1 VATAEDGDGLEA
13 FMSDPLNRMRP
24 DNTVLLVVDVQDK
37 LLPAIH
43 EADNVVEFA
52 RRMIEAAKVLGLPIL
67 AAEQYPQGLGRT
79 CAILREAFA
88 PVQPVEKTLFSACVA
103 RIAER
108 LREVDRLN
116 VLVVGIEA
124 HVCVQQTVLDLVR
137 LGYTPFVCADA
148 VGSRRP
154 LDRDTAIERMRQAGA
169 VITTTESATFEL
181 LGEACTDAFKKILK
195 IVK

>member
-1 VATAEDGDGLEA
+1 
-13 FMSDPLNRMRP
+13 MSDPLNRMRP

>member
-181 LGEACTDAFKKILK
+181 LGEACTDAFKRILK

>member
-1 VATAEDGDGLEA
+1 MPAHRIWLEVGS
-13 FMSDPLNRMRP
+13 MSNVLNHLRP

-43 EADNVVEFA
+43 EADAVVEYA
-52 RRMIEAAKVLGLPIL
+52 RRMIEAAKVLSLPIL
-67 AAEQYPQGLGRT
+67 AAEQYPAGLGRI
-79 CAILREAFA
+79 CAVLREALGE
-88 PVQPVEKTLFSACVA
+88 VRPVEKTSFSGCVPG
-103 RIAER
+103 ITER
-108 LREVDRLN
+108 LGELARPN
-116 VLVVGIEA
+116 VIVVGIEA
-124 HVCVQQTVLDLVR
+124 HVCVQQTTLDLLR

-154 LDRDTAIERMRQAGA
+154 IDRDTAIERMRQAGA

-181 LGEACTDAFKKILK
+181 LGEACTEPFKKILK